1 MEKKV
6 KSKSNEKIKGVV
18 SANTSPVH
26 DPPPPNPM
34 MKIKGKKVKN
44 SRK

>member
-6 KSKSNEKIKGVV
+6 KSESNEKISGMATAK
-18 SANTSPVH
+18 TSPVH

-34 MKIKGKKVKN
+34 MKVKGKKVKN
-44 SRK
+44 STK

>member
-6 KSKSNEKIKGVV
+6 KNEKISGMA

-26 DPPPPNPM
+26 DPQPTTPM

-44 SRK
+44 SKK

>member
-6 KSKSNEKIKGVV
+6 KSGSSEKISGMV
-18 SANTSPVH
+18 SAKTSPVH
-26 DPPPPNPM
+26 DPPPPTPM

-44 SRK
+44 SKK